1 MYYSDN
7 KENILVTMW
16 EKKKAAKWIQTHW
29 TMSSY
34 SAELNLGSNKDII
47 YILEQIWRQMYIFSN
62 KYTKIKYLEGIS
74 KLLLSK
80 ITYLNSLKF

>member
-1 MYYSDN
+1 
-7 KENILVTMW
+7 
-16 EKKKAAKWIQTHW
+16 
-29 TMSSY
+29 MSSY

-47 YILEQIWRQMYIFSN
+47 YILEQIWGQMYIFSN

-80 ITYLNSLKF
+80 KTYLNSL